1 MGGAGALALVSG
13 WLCVSRVR
21 RGQVLGKMHGVP
33 GGHGP
38 SPGCGLRIRGYCWA
52 RPCNLTR
59 FCDLTVFR
67 AQAAV
72 TREKHKNSRF
82 CSWSFI
88 CCRDGSG
95 GASFPP
101 F

>member
-1 MGGAGALALVSG
+1 MGYREVMDRPQDVDSAFGDIAG
-13 WLCVSRVR
+13 
-21 RGQVLGKMHGVP
+21 P
-33 GGHGP
+33 GP
-38 SPGCGLRIRGYCWA
+38 ATSP
-52 RPCNLTR
+52 R

-88 CCRDGSG
+88 CCRDSSG
-95 GASFPP
+95 GASFPL